1 MTIRRLLSTASILLG
16 VQSLLSGCA
25 VAQWRTPPIKTEG
38 AETVSCDLVNSAG
51 QDITVTNI
59 IIRVQTLEGDASR
72 EVVNVPT
79 LVIKDGRGVRGSSP
93 VSTLAF
99 RTVYCEI
106 DKGSVIPVK
115 KSLLFFTMTVKDAA
129 GKAVT
134 VAGH

>member
-1 MTIRRLLSTASILLG
+1 MTTRRLLSTTSIVLG
-16 VQSLLSGCA
+16 VHGLLSGCA
-25 VAQWRTPPIKTEG
+25 AVQWRTPPIKTEG
-38 AETVSCDLVNSAG
+38 SETVSCDLLNSAG
-51 QDITVTNI
+51 RDITLTNI

-72 EVVNVPT
+72 EVVNVPS

-93 VSTLAF
+93 VSTLGF

-106 DKGSVIPVK
+106 DKGSLLPVNR
-115 KSLLFFTMTVKDAA
+115 SLLFFTMTVKDAA